1 MINLN
6 RISSIFILKW
16 LFIVYLCFSYT
27 QPDERGSGADSGTE
41 GTNYP
46 SMSGTLGRSGVRN
59 IPGANDIM
67 TEMARKLKER
77 KAKAEGVPEVCTNR
91 INTELLS
98 LY

>member
-1 MINLN
+1 MYLNIIINVLN
-6 RISSIFILKW
+6 
-16 LFIVYLCFSYT
+16 T
-27 QPDERGSGADSGTE
+27 QPDDRASGIDGGND

-77 KAKAEGVPEVCTNR
+77 KAKAEGVPEVCIAT
-91 INTELLS
+91 TLLNQQQLSS
-98 LY
+98 LIAS